1 MASKMKKNARKTT
14 RKSSQSELQIS
25 KKAAIA
31 SPSIKDVVSALEKC
45 IDPELG
51 VNVVDLG
58 FIYGISIKGGDV
70 KVRMTLSSTMCPL
83 AGMITEDISQKVER
97 VKGAKDVTVEMVWNP
112 LWSIEMFSERF
123 KKQFS
128 HRH

>member
-1 MASKMKKNARKTT
+1 MASKKKNARRTT
-14 RKSSQSELQIS
+14 RKSSKPKLQIS

-31 SPSIKDVVSALEKC
+31 SLSIKDVVSALERC

-58 FIYGISIKGGDV
+58 FIYGISIKEGDV

-83 AGMITEDISQKVER
+83 AGMITEDVSKKVEK
-97 VKGAKDVTVEMVWNP
+97 VKGVRGVTVEMVWNP
-112 LWSIEMFSERF
+112 PWSIEMFSERF
-123 KKQFS
+123 KTQFS